1 MKSLLKTGRENK
13 QLTTREVSER
23 LKIDQALISK
33 FESGKRNPT
42 HEQLLQLC
50 KLFEIDSKQLE
61 ILWLKNKI
69 LEIISEYDF
78 GPEALQAASLSLQSE
93 PEIITPEINAASI
106 QKLMTDMESLKAM
119 LAQKK

>member
-69 LEIISEYDF
+69 LEIISAYDF
-78 GPEALQAASLSLQSE
+78 GPDALKAAALSFESE
-93 PEIITPEINAASI
+93 PQIVTPEINAASI

-119 LAQKK
+119 IAQKK